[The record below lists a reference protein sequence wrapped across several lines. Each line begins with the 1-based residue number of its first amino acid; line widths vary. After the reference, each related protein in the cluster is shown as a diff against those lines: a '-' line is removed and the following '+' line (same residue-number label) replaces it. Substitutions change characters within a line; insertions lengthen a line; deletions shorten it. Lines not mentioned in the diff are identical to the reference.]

1 MILESGEMP
10 AMDWFRSLN
19 KKGIGQLHAAV
30 TIIETNLRSGR
41 APAGRT
47 SLVPRSRNRL
57 IEIRVTPPGATPPH
71 LRLFATRRGMTFY
84 AACGMTKKSNELKQN
99 EIDEADRITDKWLW
113 LQKEVK

>member
-1 MILESGEMP
+1 MKLGESRRPEDLIARGEEGIVEVRAMILESGEMP

-41 APAGRT
+41 APARRT

-57 IEIRVTPPGATPPH
+57 IEIKRTPPRPQPTQ
-71 LRLFATRRGMTFY
+71 LRLLPTRS
-84 AACGMTKKSNELKQN
+84 A
-99 EIDEADRITDKWLW
+99 
-113 LQKEVK
+113 